1 MLEAGKGPKA
11 ALLCAG
17 GSRDVQGCREGSK
30 ALTLGHWR
38 WIDTL
43 PGKLKRGGII
53 NKSASMGLR
62 VKRVATE
69 RDQPANGWSPT
80 TNDVAA
86 LGTQRWGGKN
96 MAAQKGSSSFFTA
109 TGQIPIEKLPGSQ
122 WNDPGSPALLADGSH
137 VPQCCDHTP
146 LLSQQKSLTRT
157 GTAVTCRPAER
168 TQPSFNEASLIA
180 LLWGALCKEGSC
192 CFPPLE
198 RRQLAQGCTGGHWHN
213 EQE

>member
-1 MLEAGKGPKA
+1 MLEVGKGPKA

-17 GSRDVQGCREGSK
+17 GSRDVRGCREGSK

-86 LGTQRWGGKN
+86 LNTTVGREKHGSTEGK
-96 MAAQKGSSSFFTA
+96 QLFVHSYRT
-109 TGQIPIEKLPGSQ
+109 
-122 WNDPGSPALLADGSH
+122 DSH
-137 VPQCCDHTP
+137 
-146 LLSQQKSLTRT
+146 
-157 GTAVTCRPAER
+157 
-168 TQPSFNEASLIA
+168 
-180 LLWGALCKEGSC
+180 
-192 CFPPLE
+192 
-198 RRQLAQGCTGGHWHN
+198 
-213 EQE
+213 